1 MRVKPNYF
9 TLDNYSDDCPTLTRI
24 DYTQSVPI
32 WSFDLRPKIDPS
44 DIKRKM
50 LDYAAKFP
58 DLKPQAGTPVRA
70 SWTTDLYVAK
80 RTNDFDQLVNEII
93 NQCKKICAD
102 PSLNWHVGE
111 TWCTMYKTFDN
122 VLRHNHGAC
131 TLVGVYYAEADNA
144 SPIVLDAY
152 KITPQAGTV
161 LVFPG
166 FLDHKVQTSSLSNGS
181 RSIFGCNIYMTV
193 DIDQSYKKSLEQ

>member
-1 MRVKPNYF
+1 
-9 TLDNYSDDCPTLTRI
+9 
-24 DYTQSVPI
+24 
-32 WSFDLRPKIDPS
+32 
-44 DIKRKM
+44 
-50 LDYAAKFP
+50 
-58 DLKPQAGTPVRA
+58 
-70 SWTTDLYVAK
+70 
-80 RTNDFDQLVNEII
+80 
-93 NQCKKICAD
+93 
-102 PSLNWHVGE
+102 
-111 TWCTMYKTFDN
+111 MYKTFDN